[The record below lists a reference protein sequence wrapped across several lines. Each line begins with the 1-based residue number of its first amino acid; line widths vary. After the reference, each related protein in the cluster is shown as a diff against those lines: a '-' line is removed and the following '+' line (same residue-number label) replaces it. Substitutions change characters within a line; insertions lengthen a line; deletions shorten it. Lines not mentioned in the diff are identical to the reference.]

1 MFNTINQNILWK
13 NVKLNNETCKYYRVY
28 VESPSIVQYDDI
40 ITMLVR
46 CDNASSPYSYVHT
59 DNALRVANTLHIPKV
74 ISCDVSL
81 ELRETLR
88 DYNNL
93 RINRYLQ
100 KEKINPIREI
110 FYSGL
115 ITKVIERDSF
125 IHSDGKI
132 AYYGY
137 IGMKY
142 LEMEDISEELEW
154 FAKTYP
160 QYQVFVTLCHHDNDT
175 DVETPE
181 VTLMLHKGL
190 ITVVPTR
197 TLKQMAYV
205 HKLSYTYESKL
216 EEFFKKL
223 WFKISGNFLIIK
235 NKVLNYIYP
244 EYQDIRNHKAFYK
257 FNLREEYFKPWE
269 VSFLLKEYLRITRT
283 KD

>member
-1 MFNTINQNILWK
+1 MFNTTNQNILWK

-28 VESPSIVQYDDI
+28 VESPSIIQYDDI

-46 CDNASSPYSYVHT
+46 CDSASSPYPYIHS
-59 DNALRVANTLHIPKV
+59 DNALRVSNTLNIPKIV
-74 ISCDVSL
+74 HCDVPV
-81 ELRETLR
+81 ELRETLK
-88 DYNNL
+88 DYNDL

-100 KEKINPIREI
+100 KEKINPHRDI

-115 ITKVIERDSF
+115 ISKDSEKDSF

-154 FAKTYP
+154 FARTYP
-160 QYQVFVTLCHHDNDT
+160 QYQVFVTLCHHNIDT

-205 HKLSYTYESKL
+205 HKLSYTYESPI
-216 EEFFKKL
+216 EAFFKNL
-223 WFKISGNFLIIK
+223 WFRISGIYLIIK
-235 NKVLNYIYP
+235 NRVLNYLYP
-244 EYQDIRNHKAFYK
+244 EYQDIRNHKAYYNFMHS
-257 FNLREEYFKPWE
+257 EEYFKPWE
-269 VSFLLKEYLRITRT
+269 VSFLLKEYLRITRNEG
-283 KD
+283 